1 MSNFLLQTL
10 NGVTFAG
17 LLFLLGSGLSLT
29 LGLMNVVNMA
39 HGAIFLLGGYVGLSA
54 IQAGA
59 GFWIGIL
66 AAAAAMAGLGLVL
79 DRMLLERLR
88 GLPMSELLLTIG
100 LTLVIGDL
108 AEAQW
113 GAAPQSITMPG
124 VLAESST
131 LGGTTYPNSRLFIL
145 GLAVVVGIVLYLVLF
160 RTRIGSFV
168 RAGVDDRETAAAL
181 GINVKRV
188 FTGVFMLAAALAGV
202 AGVVGGSL
210 VSLAPESSGTILLY
224 SLVVVI
230 VGGAGSLA
238 GAALGSLV
246 VGLTIAYGA
255 AYAPT
260 FSYFLLFAP
269 IVAVLVW
276 RPQGL
281 LGRLHAH

>member
-39 HGAIFLLGGYVGLSA
+39 HGSIFLLGGYVGLST
-54 IQAGA
+54 IDGT
-59 GFWIGIL
+59 GSFWLGIL
-66 AAAAAMAGLGLVL
+66 AAAAAMAGLGLLL
-79 DRMLLERLR
+79 DRVLLSRLR

-100 LTLVIGDL
+100 VALVIGDL
-108 AEAQW
+108 GEAQW
-113 GAAPQSITMPG
+113 GSSPQSINMPG
-124 VLAESST
+124 FLGRSSVLGS
-131 LGGTTYPNSRLFIL
+131 TTYPNSRLFIL
-145 GLAVVVGIVLYLVLF
+145 ALAIAIGLALYVVLF

-181 GINVKRV
+181 GINVSLV
-188 FTGVFMLAAALAGV
+188 FTAVFMLAAALAGV

-210 VSLAPESSGTILLY
+210 VSLAPESGGTILLY

-238 GAALGSLV
+238 GAAVGSLV

>member
-1 MSNFLLQTL
+1 MTNFLLQTL

-29 LGLMNVVNMA
+29 LGLMNIVNMA
-39 HGAIFLLGGYVGLSA
+39 HGSVFLLGGYVGYST
-54 IQAGA
+54 IGRTDN
-59 GFWIGIL
+59 FWLGVL
-66 AAAAAMAGLGLVL
+66 AAAVSMAFLGLLL
-79 DRMLLERLR
+79 DRVLLSRLR
-88 GLPMSELLLTIG
+88 GRPMSELLLTIG
-100 LTLVIGDL
+100 VTMV
-108 AEAQW
+108 AEDMAHATW
-113 GAAPQSITMPG
+113 GADPKSIDLPG
-124 VLAESST
+124 VLGDSIS
-131 LGGTTYPNSRLFIL
+131 LGSNAYPNGRLFIL
-145 GLAVVVGIVLYLVLF
+145 GLAVAVGVALYLVLF

-181 GINVKRV
+181 GINVGRV
-188 FTGVFMLAAALAGV
+188 FLAVFMLAAALAGV

-210 VSLAPESSGTILLY
+210 VSLAPTTGGQILLY

-238 GAALGSLV
+238 GAAVGSLI

-255 AYAPT
+255 AYAPS

-269 IVAVLVW
+269 IVAVLIW

-281 LGRLHAH
+281 LGRAHAH